1 MTKTSLF
8 LAAAAT
14 AVAGFPQVANAA
26 VISSQ
31 GFGYDRAGACQS
43 AKNNASV
50 RIARLGGDVQSFG
63 PCECSDNGSQ
73 TAQRWACTVDAYYRP
88 N

>member
-1 MTKTSLF
+1 VKKSFLF
-8 LAAAAT
+8 VAAAAT
-14 AVAGFPQVANAA
+14 AVAGFPQIASAA

-50 RIARLGGDVQSFG
+50 RIARLGADVQSFG
-63 PCECSDNGSQ
+63 LCECSDNGSQ
-73 TAQRWACTVDAYYRP
+73 TAQRWVCTVDAYYRP